1 LLLRLEEGVVSWWW
15 RFENGGVMDGW
26 RLFGCSVQFVSLWF
40 VGSSFYLVF
49 AYLQTSKQQLL

>member
-1 LLLRLEEGVVSWWW
+1 LRLEEGVVSWWW

-26 RLFGCSVQFVSLWF
+26 RLFVCSVLFVSLWF